1 MGAPCAA
8 AATCALR
15 RRGGAIGPLAGV
27 EDRSGRGASRATE
40 RRRLRHLV
48 LLPAVRRPDH
58 PRLQLRFF
66 GYHLRDRRVRPSACR
81 DPCPTLA
88 LSKRLRST
96 SRARSI
102 GARMARRWKPCGTFA
117 CPPDPESSC
126 ASSARPAADR
136 RRRCGSSSASTAF
149 LKDRCGRAAIGV
161 ASAWFS
167 KSRGSC
173 RGERSNR
180 TSAWRRPARARALDG
195 LLADFGLQEWRTL
208 YPGELSL
215 G

>member
-66 GYHLRDRRVRPSACR
+66 GYHLRDRRVRPSAYR
-81 DPCPTLA
+81 DSCPTLA
-88 LSKRLRST
+88 LGKRLRSAP
-96 SRARSI
+96 RA
-102 GARMARRWKPCGTFA
+102 GPNGEGMAGLWKPGGTFA

-126 ASSARPAADR
+126 ASSARP
-136 RRRCGSSSASTAF
+136 TA
-149 LKDRCGRAAIGV
+149 
-161 ASAWFS
+161 
-167 KSRGSC
+167 
-173 RGERSNR
+173 
-180 TSAWRRPARARALDG
+180 
-195 LLADFGLQEWRTL
+195 
-208 YPGELSL
+208 
-215 G
+215 